1 MGDETKT
8 NEKHHHHHR
17 QHKTQSFLMSP
28 TVKLFVCFLGIFGAY
43 LLFGIVQESIV
54 KGKYGK
60 NDKFTYIISLV
71 FFQCIFNA
79 IVSKVIL
86 VIRKTHRDTTP
97 SKMYAFASFT
107 YLFAMLASNYA
118 LEFVSYPMQ
127 VLGKSVKPV
136 PVMLLGVL
144 VARKRYPL
152 VKYLYVLLIVAGVV
166 LFMYKKPEK
175 ATKATEA
182 NAIIGIGEFLLIVS
196 LAFDGLTGGIQ
207 DRIRDSHRVQAYHMM
222 YSMNIWSCLWALI
235 GVVATGEI
243 YGLYNFLT
251 AYPDVITKMFLL
263 GLTGAIGQNFIFLTI
278 EWFGP
283 LTCSIFTTTRKFFT
297 ILCSVI
303 IFGNPISTQQ
313 MLGTGLVFIGL
324 FMEQL
329 YGKKKHK

>member
-1 MGDETKT
+1 MP
-8 NEKHHHHHR
+8 
-17 QHKTQSFLMSP
+17 SSS
-28 TVKLFVCFLGIFGAY
+28 VKLFACFLGIFVAY

-54 KGKYGK
+54 KKKYGE
-60 NDKFTYIISLV
+60 NDKFTYILSLV

-86 VIRKTHRDTTP
+86 VVRNTPRDTTP

-144 VARKRYPL
+144 IARKRYPL
-152 VKYLYVLLIVAGVV
+152 IKYFYVLLIVAGVV
-166 LFMYKKPEK
+166 LFMYKKPKET
-175 ATKATEA
+175 TKMVESGG
-182 NAIIGIGEFLLIVS
+182 IIGIGEFLLMVS

-207 DRIRDSHRVQAYHMM
+207 DRIRNSHRVQAYHMM
-222 YSMNIWSCLWALI
+222 YSMNIWSCLWASI
-235 GVVATGEI
+235 GVIATGEI
-243 YGLYNFLT
+243 YGLFNFITL
-251 AYPDVITKMFLL
+251 YPHVLGQMFLL

-303 IFGNPISTQQ
+303 IFGNPITNQQ
-313 MLGTGLVFIGL
+313 IFGTALVFCGL
-324 FMEQL
+324 FLEQFF
-329 YGKKKHK
+329 GRA

>member
-1 MGDETKT
+1 
-8 NEKHHHHHR
+8 
-17 QHKTQSFLMSP
+17 MSSSS
-28 TVKLFVCFLGIFGAY
+28 VKLFACFLGIFVAY

-54 KGKYGK
+54 KKKYGE
-60 NDKFTYIISLV
+60 NDKFTYILSLV

-86 VIRKTHRDTTP
+86 VVRNTPRDTTP

-144 VARKRYPL
+144 IARRRYPL
-152 VKYLYVLLIVAGVV
+152 IKYFYVLLIVAGVV
-166 LFMYKKPEK
+166 LFMYKKPKET
-175 ATKATEA
+175 TKMVESGG
-182 NAIIGIGEFLLIVS
+182 IIGIGEFLLMVS

-207 DRIRDSHRVQAYHMM
+207 DRIRNSHRVQAYHMM
-222 YSMNIWSCLWALI
+222 YSMNIWSCLWASI
-235 GVVATGEI
+235 GVIATGEI
-243 YGLYNFLT
+243 YGLFNFITL
-251 AYPDVITKMFLL
+251 YPHVLGQMFLL

-303 IFGNPISTQQ
+303 IFGNPITNQQ
-313 MLGTGLVFIGL
+313 IFGTALVFCGL
-324 FMEQL
+324 FLEQFF
-329 YGKKKHK
+329 GRANHR

>member
-1 MGDETKT
+1 MP
-8 NEKHHHHHR
+8 
-17 QHKTQSFLMSP
+17 SSS
-28 TVKLFVCFLGIFGAY
+28 VKLFACFLGIFVAY

-54 KGKYGK
+54 KKKYGE
-60 NDKFTYIISLV
+60 NDKFTYILSLV

-86 VIRKTHRDTTP
+86 VVRNTPRDTTP

-144 VARKRYPL
+144 IARKRYPL
-152 VKYLYVLLIVAGVV
+152 IKYFYVLLIVAGVV
-166 LFMYKKPEK
+166 LFMYKKPKET
-175 ATKATEA
+175 TKMVESGG
-182 NAIIGIGEFLLIVS
+182 IIGIGEFLLMVS

-207 DRIRDSHRVQAYHMM
+207 DRIRNSHRVQAYHMM
-222 YSMNIWSCLWALI
+222 YSMNIWSCLWASI
-235 GVVATGEI
+235 GVIATGEI
-243 YGLYNFLT
+243 YGLFNFITL
-251 AYPDVITKMFLL
+251 YPHVLGQMFLL

-303 IFGNPISTQQ
+303 IFGNPITNQQ
-313 MLGTGLVFIGL
+313 IFGTALVFCGL
-324 FMEQL
+324 FLEQFF
-329 YGKKKHK
+329 GRANHR